1 MNGKTVL
8 VTGGTGGI
16 GRATASGL
24 ARMGAHVVIVGRS
37 RERGEAA
44 LRELRAEGGKVDLLF
59 ADLSSQQSICQLAE
73 EFTAKYT
80 RLDVLVNN
88 VGGLYMKRWETEDGI
103 EATFAMN
110 FLNVFLLTD
119 LLLPLLKRS
128 APSRIINVNS
138 SAHRFGQIN
147 LDDLQAKTQYKGM
160 IAYANTK
167 FMNVLYTYELSRR
180 LTGTG
185 VTANL
190 ADPGSAET
198 EMTRGMTA
206 KGMPLFM
213 KPILPLMPIFQRLTM
228 GKDAVNTAAKN
239 SIYLASAPELEGV
252 TSKYMTP
259 NLKIVKSSKASYDER
274 AGRRVWE
281 IAETML
287 KREAMRV

>member
-16 GRATASGL
+16 GKATASGL

-44 LRELRAEGGKVDLLF
+44 LSELRAGGGKVDLLL
-59 ADLSSQQSICQLAE
+59 ADLSSQQSIRQLAE

-80 RLDVLVNN
+80 HLDVLVNN
-88 VGGLYMKRWETEDGI
+88 VGGLYMKRWETVDGI

-119 LLLPLLKRS
+119 LLLPLLKQN

-138 SAHRFGQIN
+138 GAHRFGRVN
-147 LDDLQAKTQYKGM
+147 FDDLQSQERYSSM
-160 IAYANTK
+160 NAYGNSK
-167 FMNVLYTYELSRR
+167 LLNVLYTYELARR
-180 LTGTG
+180 LEGTG
-185 VTANL
+185 VMANV
-190 ADPGSAET
+190 ADPGSADT
-198 EMTRGMTA
+198 EMTRGMTVE
-206 KGMPLFM
+206 GMPLFL
-213 KPILPLMPIFQRLTM
+213 KPMLMLMPVFQRFST
-228 GKDAVNTAAKN
+228 GKEGVHAAAKN

-252 TSKYMTP
+252 TGKYMTP

-274 AGRRVWE
+274 AGRRLWE
-281 IAETML
+281 IAEMML
-287 KREAMRV
+287 KREPVHV